1 MNLGPPINRQPEPDV
16 DNAWVPVPGN
26 PDLERN
32 TLTGALRT
40 NLPDPLLGDR
50 RPSDP
55 HAQVD
60 IPC

>member
-1 MNLGPPINRQPEPDV
+1 MAVGDPPIRQQPQRPE
-16 DNAWVPVPGN
+16 WEPVPGN
-26 PDLERN
+26 PNIERN